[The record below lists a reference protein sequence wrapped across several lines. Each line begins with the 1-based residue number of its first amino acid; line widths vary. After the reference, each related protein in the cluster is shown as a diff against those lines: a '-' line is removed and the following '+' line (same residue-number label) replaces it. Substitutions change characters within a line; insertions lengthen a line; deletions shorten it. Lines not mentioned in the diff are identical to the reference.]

1 MRFWNHYS
9 QQFYDMYVHLYDSHF
24 TIEKKK
30 IILRSLFSGEYCLWR
45 VVAISKMC
53 FEQYKKNNF
62 KKVTKVKR
70 ANKKFVR
77 FQFSNF
83 NDTANEILEKKFTID
98 DFWKKI
104 DENEETYLITK
115 GEKDKGEFFYLN
127 IPIEGGY
134 FLNQTVSFEFGK
146 KEELFLKYM
155 SKQKI
160 KWKKIKLIPEKSEE
174 DLKIEEDKKLE
185 EEYKE
190 AVEKSLKSVEDRKL
204 VG

>member
-1 MRFWNHYS
+1 M
-9 QQFYDMYVHLYDSHF
+9 
-24 TIEKKK
+24 
-30 IILRSLFSGEYCLWR
+30 
-45 VVAISKMC
+45 
-53 FEQYKKNNF
+53 
-62 KKVTKVKR
+62 KR

-115 GEKDKGEFFYLN
+115 GEKDKGEFFYIN

>member
-9 QQFYDMYVHLYDSHF
+9 QQFYDMYVHLYDSDF

-115 GEKDKGEFFYLN
+115 GEKDKG
-127 IPIEGGY
+127 
-134 FLNQTVSFEFGK
+134 
-146 KEELFLKYM
+146 
-155 SKQKI
+155 
-160 KWKKIKLIPEKSEE
+160 
-174 DLKIEEDKKLE
+174 
-185 EEYKE
+185 
-190 AVEKSLKSVEDRKL
+190 
-204 VG
+204 